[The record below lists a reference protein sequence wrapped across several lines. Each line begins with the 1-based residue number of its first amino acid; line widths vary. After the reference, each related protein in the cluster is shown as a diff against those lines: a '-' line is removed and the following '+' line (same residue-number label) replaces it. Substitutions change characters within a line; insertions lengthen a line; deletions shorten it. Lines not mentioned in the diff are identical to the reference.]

1 MTYVCEKP
9 PDIVI
14 VAGDFNAQVARLS
27 SSERNIG
34 GRFSLDTRRTDN
46 GERLLDFCS
55 KHGLYLV
62 STNHRHKKSHLAT
75 WRSADPHHTL
85 TQIDHIA
92 VSYRWR
98 GSVQNCRS
106 FWSTPLDSDHALVL
120 ARFVLQ
126 FPGSKHII
134 RHRIDT
140 HKLNDHDIREK
151 YQRKIS
157 EKLTTG
163 RSSNANEQ
171 WDTIRDAIK
180 SSAEECCGAPT
191 RQLDPWISQN
201 SLNLNSSTSGTTTGF
216 IVYNK
221 TSTDE
226 SSDQAKL
233 TLGSRKLV
241 DTESRRNGNGDCFR
255 KHRQAL
261 QPHPE
266 DWRKEGKSK

>member
-1 MTYVCEKP
+1 MISVKLL
-9 PDIVI
+9 
-14 VAGDFNAQVARLS
+14 ALS
-27 SSERNIG
+27 VDLKI
-34 GRFSLDTRRTDN
+34 
-46 GERLLDFCS
+46 
-55 KHGLYLV
+55 
-62 STNHRHKKSHLAT
+62 
-75 WRSADPHHTL
+75 PHHTL

-140 HKLNDHDIREK
+140 HKLNDYDIREN

-157 EKLTTG
+157 EKLETG
-163 RSSNANEQ
+163 LGSNANEQ

-180 SSAEECCGAPT
+180 SSAGECCGAPT

-201 SLNLNSSTSGTTTGF
+201 SLNLIHQRREIPLGSSST
-216 IVYNK
+216 IK
-221 TSTDE
+221 RR
-226 SSDQAKL
+226 QM
-233 TLGSRKLV
+233 SRQI
-241 DTESRRNGNGDCFR
+241 RRNLRLDRENWWIQKAEELENGDCFR
-255 KHRQAL
+255 KHRQTL
-261 QPHPE
+261 RPHPE